1 MTTLNRH
8 RLDTPMLAGL
18 GVVALAAAVMSFAS
32 LQQLGERAGF
42 PPVLAALLPLAIDA
56 KAVVATRAWLARH
69 TPDRARRYACGLALA
84 AVALSVAGNA
94 GEHAMTA
101 YALATPWWVVV
112 TVSAVP
118 PIALAATAHL
128 AALLAAGSIE
138 GTGSDTDR
146 VDPIESTISTDPPI
160 ASMSVS
166 EPVSEPA
173 TPPEVDHST
182 EQQEST
188 LTYAK
193 DSRTGS
199 GPARRSIEELR
210 QELTAAIDSDSIEI
224 DPTSAESI
232 RKTLRCSPARARQ
245 LRDEYPRLH
254 AIA

>member
-8 RLDTPMLAGL
+8 DVDVPMLAGL

-42 PPVLAALLPLAIDA
+42 PPILAALLPLAIDA
-56 KAVVATRAWLARH
+56 KAVVATRAWLSRR
-69 TPDRARRYACGLALA
+69 TPDRARRYACGLALT

-138 GTGSDTDR
+138 ATDSATDR
-146 VDPIESTISTDPPI
+146 VDPIESTTSTAQPI
-160 ASMSVS
+160 ASMDVTG
-166 EPVSEPA
+166 PVTEQE
-173 TPPEVDHST
+173 TPPKIDRST
-182 EQQEST
+182 QQQEST
-188 LTYAK
+188 PTRAT
-193 DSRTGS
+193 DSRAGA

-210 QELTAAIDSDSIEI
+210 RELTAAIDSDSIEI

>member
-8 RLDTPMLAGL
+8 GVDVPMLAGL

-56 KAVVATRAWLARH
+56 KAVVATRAWLSRR

-112 TVSAVP
+112 TVSAIP

-128 AALLAAGSIE
+128 AVLLAAGSIE
-138 GTGSDTDR
+138 AADSDTDQ
-146 VDPIESTISTDPPI
+146 VDPIESATSTDQPI
-160 ASMSVS
+160 TSVS
-166 EPVSEPA
+166 VGTPVTEPKAP
-173 TPPEVDHST
+173 TEVDRPSD
-182 EQQEST
+182 QQEST
-188 LTYAK
+188 STRVK
-193 DSRTGS
+193 DSHAGS

-210 QELTAAIDSDSIEI
+210 QELTAAIESDSVEI
-224 DPTSAESI
+224 DATSAESI

>member
-8 RLDTPMLAGL
+8 GVDTPMLAGL

-56 KAVVATRAWLARH
+56 KAVVATRAWLSRR
-69 TPDRARRYACGLALA
+69 TPDRARRYARGLALA

-128 AALLAAGSIE
+128 AALLAAESIE
-138 GTGSDTDR
+138 AADSDTVR
-146 VDPIESTISTDPPI
+146 VEPIESTTSTHQPI
-160 ASMSVS
+160 A
-166 EPVSEPA
+166 PVNASSPVTEQETSPMA
-173 TPPEVDHST
+173 DRSA

-188 LTYAK
+188 PTRAK
-193 DSRTGS
+193 DSRAGS

-210 QELTAAIDSDSIEI
+210 QELTEAIDTESIEI

>member
-8 RLDTPMLAGL
+8 GVDTPMLAGL

-42 PPVLAALLPLAIDA
+42 PPPLAALLPLAIDA
-56 KAVVATRAWLARH
+56 KAVVATRAWLARR

-84 AVALSVAGNA
+84 AVGLSVAGNA

-101 YALATPWWVVV
+101 YVLATPWWVVV
-112 TVSAVP
+112 AVSAVP

-138 GTGSDTDR
+138 GTDSDTDR
-146 VDPIESTISTDPPI
+146 AAPIEWTTSTDQPI
-160 ASMSVS
+160 ASMSADK
-166 EPVSEPA
+166 PV
-173 TPPEVDHST
+173 TTPEVDHST

-188 LTYAK
+188 PTRAK

-232 RKTLRCSPARARQ
+232 RKTLRCSPTRARQ